1 MTPSTD
7 EKLAAVRAT
16 FEKAE
21 AEIATTLAKDPREFP
36 SSADLREQFNQ
47 ARSLK
52 LSASQRMAVLKARE
66 GQDFSDFS

>member
-7 EKLAAVRAT
+7 EKLAAIRAD

-21 AEIATTLAKDPREFP
+21 AEIATTLARDPRDFP
-36 SSADLREQFNQ
+36 SPAEHRKQFNQ

-52 LSASQRMAVLKARE
+52 LSASQRMAVLKAQE
-66 GQDFSDFS
+66 GQDLSGFA

>member
-7 EKLAAVRAT
+7 EKLAAIRAD

-21 AEIATTLAKDPREFP
+21 AEIATTLARDPREFP
-36 SSADLREQFNQ
+36 SPAEHREQFNQ

-52 LSASQRMAVLKARE
+52 LSASQRMAVLKAQA
-66 GQDFSDFS
+66 GQDLSGLA